1 MVFPRCGKVLVIDDQ
16 IEEAMPL
23 LNLLGKKGIPAVY
36 YSGNLSELPES
47 PFDEIRLVFCD
58 LKYNAAPDGKSIAS
72 NVLSILK
79 ALISEQNGPYIL
91 LVWSA
96 HGADYLGELQKT
108 LEATEIKPEFILQL
122 DKGEFFVLKD
132 NGAHFDEIID
142 SVSELDLDPTD
153 ENRVKKLIEEKTCS
167 LRNSKRELL
176 PEALENIE
184 RKLSEE
190 LKKANLFHLFV
201 LWENTIAMS
210 AIETV
215 NSIYEAIPDTI
226 PANKKLR
233 AMLFYLAHY
242 RLEKQLEGADEE
254 VKFRAAMDSL
264 NELFSY
270 FFFEKAHNLSLEQ
283 VELDRIQDIQEIKDL
298 SDAKFNQWKMLTS
311 GNKGHHPGNIYRDP
325 EKCFQFH
332 GLIAVDAFKKA
343 KEYQAIVDELG
354 SNANIEYI
362 LVDISSDCDIAQKKI
377 FVSRVVPGVMIPTED
392 ITRYRT
398 EKKIKHQS
406 GEPDYIFSLSPVE
419 FNKKSWYIAFN
430 VNQMFALQMDKLV
443 DANLMYALT
452 GSYIISLK
460 QTSASCVSKHGIE
473 VFGAGR

>member
-23 LNLLGKKGIPAVY
+23 LNLLGKKGIPSVY
-36 YSGNLSELPES
+36 YSGNLSELPEF

-96 HGADYLGELQKT
+96 HGADYLEELQTT
-108 LEATEIKPEFILQL
+108 LKETEIKPEFILQL

-132 NGAHFDEIID
+132 NGALFDEMID

-176 PEALENIE
+176 PEALKNIE

-226 PANKKLR
+226 PAKKKLR

-242 RLEKQLEGADEE
+242 RLEKQMEGADEE
-254 VKFRAAMDSL
+254 VKFQAAMDSL

-270 FFFEKAHNLSLEQ
+270 FFFERAHNLSPEQ
-283 VELDRIQDIQEIKDL
+283 IELDKIQDIQEIKDL

-311 GNKGHHPGNIYRDP
+311 GNKGHHPGNIYRDL
-325 EKCFQFH
+325 EKGFQFH
-332 GLIAVDAFKKA
+332 GLIAVDAFKKP
-343 KEYQAIVDELG
+343 KEYQAIKDELG
-354 SNANIEYI
+354 TNANIEYI

-392 ITRYRT
+392 IERYRT
-398 EKKIKHQS
+398 EKKIKCQS

-443 DANLMYALT
+443 DENLMYALT

-473 VFGAGR
+473 VFGSGR